1 MTPRDTEKKRWL
13 LRVTFT
19 PRVCPRL
26 VQVLQKN
33 KKQVHCLSLLY
44 HSPVYQRVCLDERQ
58 DQSHFFVVFFP
69 PIPTLT
75 KQSRCRLSIRLS
87 FSDGRRECGSRC
99 TTTHTQNTCM
109 RDTLDQYGGVIFCR
123 GVVNFRG
130 KFRKTLPNCNH
141 ARLCI
146 CISVLMNALHIYTHA
161 YTEVVDVRCVCS
173 CCVY

>member
-1 MTPRDTEKKRWL
+1 MDIAGVL
-13 LRVTFT
+13 FVGH
-19 PRVCPRL
+19 PRVFFCCVPTQTFIFTFFFSSLGQTL
-26 VQVLQKN
+26 VCRTTRSRRTLACLQKTR
-33 KKQVHCLSLLY
+33 SLG
-44 HSPVYQRVCLDERQ
+44 
-58 DQSHFFVVFFP
+58 
-69 PIPTLT
+69 
-75 KQSRCRLSIRLS
+75 